1 MKSPRSPKTIA
12 AVALIVAAA
21 VAVAAWLV
29 VAGRDQQATPV
40 TDSPARVSPVTGA
53 DASNPDLVAWGSD
66 VYSRHCASCH
76 GADLQGEPN
85 WTVRKVDGTLP
96 APPHDVSGHT
106 WHHGDAQLF
115 EMTKWGTAAVV
126 GGGYPTNMPG
136 FADKLDDD
144 EIWAVLA
151 FIKSWWP
158 EDVQAVQARRS
169 G

>member
-1 MKSPRSPKTIA
+1 M
-12 AVALIVAAA
+12 
-21 VAVAAWLV
+21 
-29 VAGRDQQATPV
+29 
-40 TDSPARVSPVTGA
+40 TGA
-53 DASNPDLVAWGSD
+53 DAANPELVAWGSD

-76 GADLQGEPN
+76 GANLQGEPN
-85 WTVRKVDGTLP
+85 WTVRRVDGTLP

-158 EDVQAVQARRS
+158 EDIQVVQARRS